1 MHTRP
6 FWTLGCVRG
15 RLLSFRV
22 SKRGNTYG
30 SVKMGLMW
38 LHICAHLSN
47 EAATITRA
55 MRRVFL
61 SEPDVRERVAV
72 ALGLCSGLVEPIRLG
87 NAPVRNA
94 LAIGTCDEVGIR
106 AVGRSV
112 GRSVGRTASVS
123 TADEPATSPTLSLC
137 SGVDLIVLRTG
148 PQRSTRCRPSPP
160 QFNIYPDAD
169 HLRRTVV
176 DLRQP

>member
-22 SKRGNTYG
+22 SKRGNIYG
-30 SVKMGLMW
+30 SVKGGLMW

-47 EAATITRA
+47 EAVTITRA

-61 SEPDVRERVAV
+61 FEQDVRERVAV
-72 ALGLCSGLVEPIRLG
+72 ALGLCSGLAEPTRLG

-106 AVGRSV
+106 AVGW
-112 GRSVGRTASVS
+112 SVGRTASDS

-137 SGVDLIVLRTG
+137 SGVDLIML
-148 PQRSTRCRPSPP
+148 
-160 QFNIYPDAD
+160 
-169 HLRRTVV
+169 
-176 DLRQP
+176 